1 MDTVMVSGVPF
12 TVAVP
17 VVVMVPLPA
26 VDDDPEAGVSDAKM
40 TLWPAADGAPEPDAG
55 LAVREAECPHPPS
68 ASMEAA
74 AIAPAT
80 GINRVV

>member
-1 MDTVMVSGVPF
+1 MDTVMVSGVPL

-17 VVVMVPLPA
+17 VVVMVPVPA
-26 VDDDPEAGVSDAKM
+26 FDDDPEAGVSNARM
-40 TLWPAADGAPEPDAG
+40 AGWLPVEVPPGAGGG
-55 LAVREAECPHPPS
+55 LDVREAECPHPPS

-74 AIAPAT
+74 AITAAT